1 MRRGGRKRENRRK
14 KEDASE
20 TDGFGDGGDGEVRVL
35 VVGGEKSSVDCTRRV
50 VF

>member
-20 TDGFGDGGDGEVRVL
+20 TDGFGDDGEVRAL

-50 VF
+50 IF